1 MKNSNDFGLYKLL
14 IVLLM
19 AIVSLLVY
27 NDLPWLV
34 PMHWGFDWR
43 PDWFLSKLEH
53 VIIFPLFALWISALF
68 SFLPRLDAKK
78 ENYEKIW
85 GIWEFIQFS
94 ILIFFCFTYI
104 VSLLYVLIPYSG
116 IWKVMLVWAWLF
128 LIIIWNYIWQ
138 LKKSHFL
145 WIKLPWN
152 SSDEKNLTKINIFT
166 WKMFLIAWI
175 LSILNWF
182 LLFKNILIFWLVI
195 SFVLMIPIF
204 YACML
209 YRKK

>member
-27 NDLPWLV
+27 NDLPGLV
-34 PMHWGFDWR
+34 PMHWGFDGR
-43 PDWFLSKLEH
+43 PDGFLSKLEH
-53 VIIFPLFALWISALF
+53 VIIFPLFALGISALF

-78 ENYEKIW
+78 ENYEKIG

-116 IWKVMLVWAWLF
+116 IGKVMLVGAGLF
-128 LIIIWNYIWQ
+128 LIIIGNYIGQ

-145 WIKLPWN
+145 GIKLPWN

-166 WKMFLIAWI
+166 GKMFLIAGI
-175 LSILNWF
+175 LSILNGF
-182 LLFKNILIFWLVI
+182 LLFKNILIFGLVI